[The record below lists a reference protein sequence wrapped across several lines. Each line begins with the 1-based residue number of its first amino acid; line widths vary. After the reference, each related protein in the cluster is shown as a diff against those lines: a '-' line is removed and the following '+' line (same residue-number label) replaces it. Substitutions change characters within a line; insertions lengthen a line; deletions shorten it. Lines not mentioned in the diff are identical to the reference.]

1 MVRLFILETYR
12 RRRVDKLVN
21 DIVISGSR
29 YYTPSQ
35 LYQYG
40 VLDVKDLRR
49 ERIFLARMLKFERD
63 EEKRREIYRRINR
76 AKLHELI
83 LSVYYL
89 IDLERYD
96 RDRMYYTMLYNVAKE
111 LVGKVDLCKD
121 GVKEERNSLEYL
133 SDDAAVFLYITYFAV
148 LYNFRL
154 QALLDRV
161 REIVFHIIRSR
172 KNRKIEKLHR
182 IICEKYG
189 DVIAKVVF
197 RL

>member
-1 MVRLFILETYR
+1 
-12 RRRVDKLVN
+12 
-21 DIVISGSR
+21 
-29 YYTPSQ
+29 
-35 LYQYG
+35 
-40 VLDVKDLRR
+40 
-49 ERIFLARMLKFERD
+49 MLKFERD

-76 AKLHELI
+76 AKLLELV

-89 IDLERYD
+89 IDLDRYD

-111 LVGKVDLCKD
+111 LVGRVDLCKD
-121 GVKEERNSLEYL
+121 GVKRNRNSLEYL
-133 SDDAAVFLYITYFAV
+133 SDDAAAFLYVTYFAV
-148 LYNFRL
+148 LYNSRL

-161 REIVFHIIRSR
+161 REIVFHIIRGR

-182 IICEKYG
+182 IIREKYG